1 MGLSPSLSRS
11 ALLQSIWATVP
22 AGTLEPI
29 DSKVLAK
36 LSELTSDLIDISG
49 RNSLKIDP
57 FSEVY
62 QRRVA
67 IDLPKVSTS
76 LTDKVVLITGGQG
89 FVGTNLI
96 AKLQEFGVKK
106 IVSVD
111 ISADRSQR
119 VAIAVATA
127 RAPEV
132 SSGKKRMR
140 SLGEVSSPREL
151 LVGSPTNCTKQR
163 DKTDGKP
170 FETTASDPNIPVT
183 YYYGDVRDSRS
194 LQAIFDIEQPQIVFH
209 LAAERLP
216 GLAEIQ
222 IHQTVST
229 NILGCDNIIKLCE
242 ANRVEACIFSSTG
255 KASRYYTPDI
265 YAASKKIAE
274 WLFSDYSQPKNCQYG
289 IVRFTHVVENSPVS
303 ADLDER
309 VANGIVSMHA
319 PDRYIYTQ
327 NIEETIGLLLNAL
340 TILEPGRTKLLAV
353 KDLGWPI
360 NTLDLALHKI
370 VRSGRDIPLYFKG
383 LPAGY
388 ERHVFLGQLD
398 LSGKKATLPM
408 LNVLEA
414 DNSEIS
420 PAGDTVIS
428 QIVPFD
434 DRVLARCLTNINRAI
449 VSTDTAIKQTVIAGE
464 KEVALSSFV
473 LADAAR
479 LADIITWGTNHQEM
493 SAAGVDI
500 HYHRDT
506 LELLT
511 RGMSS
516 TKVTIAPGEVTTTE
530 SIPLTIPVP
539 TENIDRD
546 RVKKFARVKQHID
559 LVQKRA

>member
-1 MGLSPSLSRS
+1 MVSSPSLSRTTV
-11 ALLQSIWATVP
+11 LESIWATVP
-22 AGTLEPI
+22 LGTPTPI
-29 DSKVLAK
+29 DSEILSK

-49 RNSLKIDP
+49 RNSLEVDP
-57 FSEVY
+57 FNEVY

-67 IDLPKVSTS
+67 IDLPRVTAS

-96 AKLQEFGVKK
+96 AKLQAFGVKK

-111 ISADRSQR
+111 ISTEQYQR
-119 VAIAVATA
+119 VAV
-127 RAPEV
+127 
-132 SSGKKRMR
+132 
-140 SLGEVSSPREL
+140 
-151 LVGSPTNCTKQR
+151 
-163 DKTDGKP
+163 
-170 FETTASDPNIPVT
+170 ETTTIDFGVPVS
-183 YYYGDVRDSRS
+183 YYHGDVREPHT
-194 LQAIFDIEQPQIVFH
+194 LQTIFDIERPQIVFH

-229 NILGCDNIIKLCE
+229 NILGCENIINLCE

-255 KASRYYTPDI
+255 KASRYFTPDI

-274 WLFSDYSQPKNCQYG
+274 WLFSDYSRPKTCRYG

-340 TILEPGRTKLLAV
+340 TILEPAQTKILAV
-353 KDLGWPI
+353 RDLGWPI

-383 LPAGY
+383 IPAGY

-398 LSGKKATLPM
+398 LSGTRETLPM

-414 DNSEIS
+414 DLSEIS
-420 PAGDTVIS
+420 AAGDTVIS

-434 DRVLARCLTNINRAI
+434 DRVLARCLMNIKLAI
-449 VSTDTAIKQTVIAGE
+449 FASDTQIKQTVIDGE
-464 KEVALSSFV
+464 KQVALSSFL
-473 LADAAR
+473 LADNAR
-479 LADIITWGTNHQEM
+479 LADIIAWGSNVREM
-493 SAAGVDI
+493 SAAGVDL

-506 LELLT
+506 LALLIE
-511 RGMSS
+511 GMSS
-516 TKVTIAPGEVTTTE
+516 TRIALAPLEVAPTE
-530 SIPLTIPVP
+530 SIPVIIPEP
-539 TENIDRD
+539 SENWESTWQFDRD
-546 RVKKFARVKQHID
+546 RLKKFVTNQKQRSNPKKELDPIVTGE
-559 LVQKRA
+559 LS

>member
-1 MGLSPSLSRS
+1 MVLSPSLSRN
-11 ALLQSIWATVP
+11 AVLESISATVP
-22 AGTLEPI
+22 VGVQQSIAP
-29 DSKVLAK
+29 KVLSK
-36 LSELTSDLIDISG
+36 LTELTSDLIDISG
-49 RNSLKIDP
+49 RDSLNIDP
-57 FSEVY
+57 FTEVY
-62 QRRVA
+62 QRQIA
-67 IDLPKVSTS
+67 IDLPKVTAI
-76 LTDKVVLITGGQG
+76 LENKVVLVTGGQG

-96 AKLQEFGVKK
+96 AKLQQFGVKK
-106 IVSVD
+106 IVSID
-111 ISADRSQR
+111 ITADRSQR
-119 VAIAVATA
+119 VTIDTT
-127 RAPEV
+127 
-132 SSGKKRMR
+132 SSD
-140 SLGEVSSPREL
+140 L
-151 LVGSPTNCTKQR
+151 
-163 DKTDGKP
+163 
-170 FETTASDPNIPVT
+170 NIPVS
-183 YYYGDVRDSRS
+183 YYYGDVRDTRS
-194 LQAIFDIEQPQIVFH
+194 LQVIFDIEQPQIVFH

-255 KASRYYTPDI
+255 KASRYFTPDI

-274 WLFSDYSQPKNCQYG
+274 WLFSDYSQPRTCHYG

-327 NIEETIGLLLNAL
+327 NIEEAMGLLLNAL
-340 TILEPGRTKLLAV
+340 TILQPGQTKLSAV

-370 VRSGRDIPLYFKG
+370 VRSGRDLPIYFTG
-383 LPAGY
+383 IPAGY

-398 LSGKKATLPM
+398 LSGKKETLPM

-414 DNSEIS
+414 DSSEIS

-434 DRVLARCLTNINRAI
+434 DRVLAQCLTNIKRAI
-449 VSTDTAIKQTVIAGE
+449 VSTDTAIKQTVIDGE
-464 KEVALSSFV
+464 KQIALSSF
-473 LADAAR
+473 LRADAAR
-479 LADIITWGTNHQEM
+479 LADIIAWGTNTQEM

-500 HYHRDT
+500 HYHQDT
-506 LELLT
+506 LALLI

-516 TKVTIAPGEVTTTE
+516 HKIAITSTDSVQVI
-530 SIPLTIPVP
+530 IPDPS
-539 TENIDRD
+539 EYREEDRWVNRE
-546 RVKKFARVKQHID
+546 RVKKFPRNQHKDRLGTKKD
-559 LVQKRA
+559 LDPIVTGDLS

>member
-1 MGLSPSLSRS
+1 MVSSPSLSRS
-11 ALLQSIWATVP
+11 AILESIWETAPIVTS
-22 AGTLEPI
+22 EPI
-29 DSKVLAK
+29 ESETLLK
-36 LSELTSDLIDISG
+36 LSELTSALIDVSG
-49 RNSLKIDP
+49 RNSLNIDP

-67 IDLPKVSTS
+67 SDLPRVTAN

-106 IVSVD
+106 IVSID
-111 ISADRSQR
+111 ISTEQSQR
-119 VAIAVATA
+119 VAI
-127 RAPEV
+127 
-132 SSGKKRMR
+132 
-140 SLGEVSSPREL
+140 
-151 LVGSPTNCTKQR
+151 
-163 DKTDGKP
+163 
-170 FETTASDPNIPVT
+170 ETTVNKSAAPVS
-183 YYYGDVRDSRS
+183 YYHGDVRDPHA
-194 LQAIFDIEQPQIVFH
+194 LQAIFDIERPQIVFH

-216 GLAEIQ
+216 GLAETQ

-229 NILGCDNIIKLCE
+229 NILGCENIINLCE

-255 KASRYYTPDI
+255 KASRYFTPDI

-274 WLFSDYSQPKNCQYG
+274 WLFSDYSRPKACQYG

-327 NIEETIGLLLNAL
+327 NIEETIALLLNAL
-340 TILEPGRTKLLAV
+340 TILESGQTKILAV

-383 LPAGY
+383 IPAGY

-398 LSGKKATLPM
+398 LSGTRETLPM

-414 DNSEIS
+414 DLSQIS

-434 DRVLARCLTNINRAI
+434 DRVLARCLTNIKLAI
-449 VSTDTAIKQTVIAGE
+449 FASDTQIKQTVIDGE
-464 KEVALSSFV
+464 KQVALSSFV
-473 LADAAR
+473 LADNAR
-479 LADIITWGTNHQEM
+479 LADIIAWGSNIREM
-493 SAAGVDI
+493 SAAGVAL

-506 LELLT
+506 LALLIE
-511 RGMSS
+511 GMGS
-516 TKVTIAPGEVTTTE
+516 TKVGGTLLEAATTE
-530 SIPLTIPVP
+530 SIPVIITASQF
-539 TENIDRD
+539 DRD
-546 RVKKFARVKQHID
+546 RIEKFAPTN
-559 LVQKRA
+559 QKRSNPKKELDPIVTGEPS

>member
-1 MGLSPSLSRS
+1 MKSAGGFKFRVEIKNIMVSSRSLSRS
-11 ALLQSIWATVP
+11 VILESIWEIVP
-22 AGTLEPI
+22 IGVPEPTDPKI
-29 DSKVLAK
+29 LSK
-36 LSELTSDLIDISG
+36 LSELTSDLIDSSG
-49 RNSLKIDP
+49 RNALNIDP

-67 IDLPKVSTS
+67 IDLPKVTAS
-76 LTDKVVLITGGQG
+76 LTGKVILITGGAG

-96 AKLQEFGVKK
+96 AKLQEFGVEK
-106 IVSVD
+106 IVAVD
-111 ISADRSQR
+111 IRPEQSQR
-119 VAIAVATA
+119 VAIAVCD
-127 RAPEV
+127 
-132 SSGKKRMR
+132 S
-140 SLGEVSSPREL
+140 
-151 LVGSPTNCTKQR
+151 
-163 DKTDGKP
+163 KP
-170 FETTASDPNIPVT
+170 FEPNQNKFNVPVS
-183 YYYGDVRDSRS
+183 YYSGDVRDTNA
-194 LQAIFDIEQPQIVFH
+194 LQAIFDVERPQIVFH

-216 GLAEIQ
+216 GLAETQ

-229 NILGCDNIIKLCE
+229 NILGCENIINLCE

-255 KASRYYTPDI
+255 KASRYFTPDI

-274 WLFSDYSQPKNCQYG
+274 WLFSDYSRSKTCRYG

-340 TILEPGRTKLLAV
+340 TILELGQTKILAV

-383 LPAGY
+383 IPAGY

-398 LSGKKATLPM
+398 LSGTRETLPM

-414 DNSEIS
+414 DLSEIA
-420 PAGDTVIS
+420 PAGDTVIG

-434 DRVLARCLTNINRAI
+434 DRVLARCLTDIKLAI
-449 VSTDTAIKQTVIAGE
+449 FASDIKIKQTVIDGE
-464 KEVALSSFV
+464 KQVALSSFL
-473 LADAAR
+473 LADPAR
-479 LADIITWGTNHQEM
+479 LADIIAWGSNVREM
-493 SAAGVDI
+493 SAAGVDL

-506 LELLT
+506 LALLIAGMNST
-511 RGMSS
+511 R
-516 TKVTIAPGEVTTTE
+516 VTGSPLEVTTTE
-530 SIPLTIPVP
+530 PFPVIIPEP
-539 TENIDRD
+539 IDSWEPAWQVDRE
-546 RVKKFARVKQHID
+546 RVKKFAPTHPKQRSNPKKELDPI
-559 LVQKRA
+559 VTGEPS